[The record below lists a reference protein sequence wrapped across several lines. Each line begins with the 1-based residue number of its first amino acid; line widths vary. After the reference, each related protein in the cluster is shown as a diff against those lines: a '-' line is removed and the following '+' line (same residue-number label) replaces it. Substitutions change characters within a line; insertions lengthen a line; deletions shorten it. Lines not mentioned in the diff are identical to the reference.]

1 MNELFVQIV
10 PNLFGQKIYGRLF
23 FPGIYISHRRKDV
36 PPEFRGLGLRIEDD
50 VLIKPDHQIEV
61 LTEGCAKDLRQI
73 EALIGS

>member
-1 MNELFVQIV
+1 ML
-10 PNLFGQKIYGRLF
+10 

-50 VLIKPDHQIEV
+50 VLILPDNKIEV
-61 LTEGCAKDLRQI
+61 LTDGCAKDIRQI